1 MQPHFCLVGFNFKPG
16 TNLVHKNPVKAK
28 LAKEN
33 CNKLAEVLLRV
44 SDGVPAICS
53 IQEVTQAQSKEGSK
67 ADAASP
73 LRYVVNCLNR
83 LNESASTA
91 TAPKI
96 GTPITIS
103 PEAESTHKG
112 KVCTFVSVVETK
124 DGTKYR
130 LDLPNGTATLQLVA
144 DCQWDKWNYDAGY
157 GLLKA
162 KKANTAIG
170 VSWIYDSTVFE
181 HLNSWPVL
189 GLCNEIKVLT
199 SLDSKKVHEE
209 DWKSGRNR
217 LLFVTPYL
225 GFFRDKRTN
234 EVIAIL
240 NIHALFGEPPA
251 VRDCDRQAEY
261 SRVLLMMRILM
272 YGNNHPGGEDENGD
286 KHPSK
291 KDASD
296 TMPPLIDYVT
306 HFFILGDMNTSEE
319 FGIYESNRPT
329 SKTYHMLQP
338 VHSKKQ
344 FMQIHETNGMEKW
357 VNLVGANSC
366 TMPSLKTYDVC
377 ITSVKNRNK
386 YGILVGVDALGE
398 DNMSVWKGTSDHLP
412 IKVLVCRRGK
422 EPTKNIADL
431 FKQEDRITERYG
443 SDNTKAIK
451 QLEREIKQLR
461 SQLKV
466 LKNRASDE
474 DNEEECERIEVEI
487 EETKDD
493 CKAIIFKHW
502 LKTLEGSN
510 SKCKFWLEEYKHLV
524 VDMCYP
530 QLVVGSGRDTQ
541 GEVTITF
548 TSKFCFPINFFN
560 KFCVPIVTRKLFIR
574 YTDRKTQKTDEEKIY
589 ERVLQLLQVL
599 QNSQRS
605 EKILSRLVDK
615 NLLGDEIEETVM
627 SILRQNGK
635 KLVDKNLLGDEI
647 EETVVSIL
655 QQNGEKQDFCIN
667 SDKVDLCISVLDGIT
682 DGKKRALWPNT
693 PDDIFAKKPTAKQ
706 KAAKNKAAK
715 KRTAKKKAAKE
726 KAAKD
731 KVVKEKAAVKIQTK
745 VRQVQCR
752 LVLQHKK
759 RERQLFCVAATCL
772 QKIYRGAQGR
782 RQAKKKREEEEQ
794 NHGNPDANT
803 PDSKVING
811 LLVELEMG
819 TEVEKLQAKF
829 EKDMEQEKKHF
840 EEQERMRVEMQQKL
854 DDEANRHEEPEY
866 DENAENDFGIDY

>member
-16 TNLVHKNPVKAK
+16 TNIDHKDSVKAE
-28 LAKEN
+28 LAKDS
-33 CNKLAEVLLRV
+33 CNRLAEVLLGV
-44 SDGVPAICS
+44 SNGVPAICS

-67 ADAASP
+67 ADAAST

-112 KVCTFVSVVETK
+112 EGGTFAGETK
-124 DGTKYR
+124 DGTQYR
-130 LDLPNGTATLQLVA
+130 LNLPNGTTTVQLIA
-144 DCQWDKWNYDAGY
+144 NCQWDKWNYDAGY

-240 NIHALFGEPPA
+240 NIHALFGKSGMQE
-251 VRDCDRQAEY
+251 DCDRQAEY

-296 TMPPLIDYVT
+296 TLPPLIDYVT

-377 ITSVKNRNK
+377 ITSVKNRDD
-386 YGILVGVDALGE
+386 YRILVGVDALGK
-398 DNMSVWKGTSDHLP
+398 DDVWWRGEGYEKNSGRFSANSTEPGIPSGTSDHLP
-412 IKVLVCRRGK
+412 IKVLIFCEGTK
-422 EPTKNIADL
+422 PSKNINAL
-431 FKQEDRITERYG
+431 FKSIT
-443 SDNTKAIK
+443 
-451 QLEREIKQLR
+451 
-461 SQLKV
+461 
-466 LKNRASDE
+466 
-474 DNEEECERIEVEI
+474 
-487 EETKDD
+487 
-493 CKAIIFKHW
+493 
-502 LKTLEGSN
+502 
-510 SKCKFWLEEYKHLV
+510 
-524 VDMCYP
+524 
-530 QLVVGSGRDTQ
+530 
-541 GEVTITF
+541 
-548 TSKFCFPINFFN
+548 
-560 KFCVPIVTRKLFIR
+560 
-574 YTDRKTQKTDEEKIY
+574 
-589 ERVLQLLQVL
+589 
-599 QNSQRS
+599 
-605 EKILSRLVDK
+605 
-615 NLLGDEIEETVM
+615 
-627 SILRQNGK
+627 
-635 KLVDKNLLGDEI
+635 
-647 EETVVSIL
+647 
-655 QQNGEKQDFCIN
+655 NGEALPSRI
-667 SDKVDLCISVLDGIT
+667 KV
-682 DGKKRALWPNT
+682 
-693 PDDIFAKKPTAKQ
+693 
-706 KAAKNKAAK
+706 
-715 KRTAKKKAAKE
+715 
-726 KAAKD
+726 
-731 KVVKEKAAVKIQTK
+731 
-745 VRQVQCR
+745 
-752 LVLQHKK
+752 
-759 RERQLFCVAATCL
+759 
-772 QKIYRGAQGR
+772 
-782 RQAKKKREEEEQ
+782 
-794 NHGNPDANT
+794 
-803 PDSKVING
+803 
-811 LLVELEMG
+811 
-819 TEVEKLQAKF
+819 
-829 EKDMEQEKKHF
+829 
-840 EEQERMRVEMQQKL
+840 
-854 DDEANRHEEPEY
+854 
-866 DENAENDFGIDY
+866 